1 MPITPDMINMIKQR
15 AKAEE
20 EIKAK
25 KIAKKKKSEN
35 KVFDFSTI
43 SVNPDGSSQRF
54 ANDPENPNA
63 GQGYLIVEPKGTD
76 NLVQFVGDAG
86 QAARAF
92 IDAYYKTFNG
102 INIERLKADLLSAGY
117 INAAEIKA
125 NDYLPGLN
133 NFLQN
138 YTRHTIQDINL
149 GGATG
154 PVSMSAFLA
163 DKKNSI
169 SSGSKPSINKII
181 TTRRDAKKDL
191 DADLMDL
198 LGRPSTE
205 EEENAYYKA
214 LHTAEN
220 ASVQTTTDGITV
232 GRVLQP
238 ADRLLIVATVAKKA
252 LKGTDADELLTSN
265 KGTSVALDIAEL
277 QSTASDYGIKLSATQ
292 ALKYVRAALGSPNG
306 LEKQKERI
314 KQTAITIHPYLKEHF
329 AAGGNYSDIAT
340 EYATAKFNKLGT
352 LVRDPMLD
360 KDIKDAIANGENI
373 NSFETRMQGKTE
385 WGFTPEAHQY
395 KTQFANTILSSFGFG
410 G

>member
-1 MPITPDMINMIKQR
+1 MFITPDMMRQR
-15 AKAEE
+15 ANARE
-20 EIKAK
+20 EIKVK
-25 KIAKKKKSEN
+25 VQEIAKKKKSKN
-35 KVFDFSTI
+35 VPFDFSTL
-43 SVNPDGSSQRF
+43 SVNPDGSTQNSK
-54 ANDPENPNA
+54 E
-63 GQGYLIVEPKGTD
+63 GLGYLVIVPKGGD
-76 NLVQFVGDAG
+76 NNLVDFLSQDKAAQAFVN
-86 QAARAF
+86 
-92 IDAYYKTFNG
+92 AYYTTFNG
-102 INIERLKADLLSAGY
+102 VDTERLKADLLSAGY
-117 INAAEIKA
+117 IDAVEAKA
-125 NDYLPGLN
+125 NDYLPGII

-138 YTRHTIQDINL
+138 YTRHTVQDMNFGKI
-149 GGATG
+149 TT
-154 PVSMSAFLA
+154 PTSMSAFLT
-163 DKKNSI
+163 DKKYSI
-169 SSGSKPSINKII
+169 SSGSKSNINKII

-205 EEENAYYKA
+205 KEEDAYYKA
-214 LHTAEN
+214 LHVAEN
-220 ASVQTTTDGITV
+220 ASVKTTTDGTTV
-232 GRVLQP
+232 GRTLQP
-238 ADRLLIVATVAKKA
+238 ADRLLIVATIAKKA
-252 LKGTDADELLTSN
+252 LKGTDADKLLTSN

-329 AAGGNYSDIAT
+329 IAGGNYSDIAT

-352 LVRDPMLD
+352 LVRDPMFD

-373 NSFETRMQGKTE
+373 NSFERRMQGKTE
-385 WGFTPEAHQY
+385 WGFTPEAHEY

>member
-1 MPITPDMINMIKQR
+1 MPITPDMIKAR

-20 EIKAK
+20 EIKVE
-25 KIAKKKKSEN
+25 KIAKKKKSK
-35 KVFDFSTI
+35 KVPFDFSTL

-54 ANDPENPNA
+54 NPKNPEGD
-63 GQGYLIVEPKGTD
+63 GQGYLIVGPNGAT
-76 NLVQFVGDAG
+76 QFEQDAG
-86 QAARAF
+86 KAAKAF
-92 IDAYYKTFNG
+92 IDAYYTTFNG
-102 INIERLKADLLSAGY
+102 VDIKRLKADLLSAGY
-117 INAAEIKA
+117 IDAAEAKA
-125 NDYLPGLN
+125 NDYLPGIN

-138 YTRHTIQDINL
+138 YTRHSVQDMNL
-149 GGATG
+149 GGATETA
-154 PVSMSAFLA
+154 SMSAFLA
-163 DKKNSI
+163 DKKYSI

-205 EEENAYYKA
+205 KEEDAYYKA
-214 LHTAEN
+214 LHAAEN
-220 ASVQTTTDGITV
+220 ASVQTTTDGTTV

-329 AAGGNYSDIAT
+329 VAGGNYSDIAT

-352 LVRDPMLD
+352 LVKDPMFD

-373 NSFETRMQGKTE
+373 NSFETRMQGKPE
-385 WGFTPEAHQY
+385 WRLTPQAHNVAADFTS
-395 KTQFANTILSSFGFG
+395 TILRSFGFG